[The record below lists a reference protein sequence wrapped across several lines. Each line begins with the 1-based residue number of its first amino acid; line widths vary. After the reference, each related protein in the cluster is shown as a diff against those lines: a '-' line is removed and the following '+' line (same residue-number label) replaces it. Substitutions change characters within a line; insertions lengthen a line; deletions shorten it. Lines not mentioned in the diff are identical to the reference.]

1 MPDLPV
7 ITEPT
12 RTTPVAFDVDVCVVG
27 GGPAGI
33 GAAVAASRL
42 GASTLLIERYGFLGG
57 MATAGMVNPFM
68 NYHVEDEPIIAGV
81 FRDWVDGMRRRNGY
95 LDSGRCGR
103 NIFDTEAAIASAFE
117 LCHKAG
123 VQMLLHSFLDRAL
136 TEGSRI
142 THVVT
147 AGKTRLATQARM
159 FIDCTGDGDLAALA
173 RAPFDIGRETDHA
186 TQPMTLCFNMKG
198 VDWSQLPTS
207 DDESDLRD
215 RRRAQMQELYDRAKA
230 TGRIECPRHNVLFFS
245 CVQDDEIHFNTTRV
259 VGRDATDSL
268 GLTAAE
274 LEGRRQAEQF
284 VSWLR
289 DEVPGFASAYLSV
302 TAAQIGVRES
312 RRVRGLYELTEDDVL
327 SCRKFADG
335 IARAHYAID
344 IHNPTGSGTEIKR
357 LPPGDWYEVPYRC
370 LVPPSIANLLVG
382 GRCIGADHV
391 AHSSLRVMP
400 IAAAVGEAAGTA
412 AAMAVRQNIAPAEL
426 DSTALIRQLV
436 EQGQSLV
443 PTCEVDTADRSA

>member
-1 MPDLPV
+1 MSSV
-7 ITEPT
+7 SAITEPA

-33 GAAVAASRL
+33 GAAVAAARL
-42 GASTLLIERYGFLGG
+42 GVSTLLIERYGFLGG
-57 MATAGMVNPFM
+57 MATAGLVNPFM
-68 NYHVEDEPIIAGV
+68 NYHVDDEPIIAGV

-95 LDSGRCGR
+95 LDAGRCGR
-103 NIFDTEAAIASAFE
+103 NIFDTEAAVASAFE
-117 LCHKAG
+117 LCRVAG

-136 TEGSRI
+136 TEGRQI
-142 THVVT
+142 THLIT

-159 FIDCTGDGDLAALA
+159 FVDCTGDGDLAALA
-173 RAPFDIGRETDHA
+173 GAPFEIGRETDHA
-186 TQPMTLCFNMKG
+186 TQPMSLCFNMKG

-207 DDESDLRD
+207 EDESDLRD
-215 RRRAQMQELYDRAKA
+215 RRRAHMQELYDRAKA
-230 TGRIECPRHNVLFFS
+230 AGRIECPRHNVLFFS

-268 GLTAAE
+268 DLTAAE

-284 VSWLR
+284 ASWLQ
-289 DEVPGFASAYLSV
+289 DEVPGFANAYLSV
-302 TAAQIGVRES
+302 TAAQIGIRES
-312 RRVRGLYELTEDDVL
+312 RRVKGLYELTEDDVL

-335 IARAHYAID
+335 IARANYAID

-357 LPPGDWYEVPYRC
+357 LPPDDWYEIPYRC
-370 LVPPSIANLLVG
+370 LVPQNMRNLLVA
-382 GRCIGADHV
+382 GRCISADHV

-412 AAMAVRQNIAPAEL
+412 AAMAVRQNTAPAEL
-426 DSTALIRQLV
+426 DTTALIRQLI

-443 PTCEVDTADRSA
+443 PTCKVDTAD